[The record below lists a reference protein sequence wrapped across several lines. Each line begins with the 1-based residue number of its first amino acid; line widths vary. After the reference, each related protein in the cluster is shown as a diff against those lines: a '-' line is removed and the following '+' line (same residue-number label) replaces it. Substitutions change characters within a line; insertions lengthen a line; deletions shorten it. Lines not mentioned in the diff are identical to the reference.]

1 MSSDLERMS
10 RDNVD
15 SGKKLPRTKAM
26 VSGIMERLQL
36 LLQVTILPEAPTGIT
51 RSTSSIVDAPRVGQF
66 LSLFR
71 VEYAFVIVCVDGVA
85 SDFKLWRQPLFIV
98 IICCLSVK
106 TTVVD
111 SHHLLFI
118 LCCPFIVVS
127 SAKRD
132 GAFWYG
138 CSEVRYPAP
147 ALLSGSRWNVG
158 RRFHHWHLHLK
169 KVEFRWFHLWY
180 YVLGTVNGQIE
191 WRREGSE
198 EGEVDINEWFWMVK
212 LCW

>member
-106 TTVVD
+106 TTVVIVIICC
-111 SHHLLFI
+111 LF
-118 LCCPFIVVS
+118 CVVHS
-127 SAKRD
+127 
-132 GAFWYG
+132 
-138 CSEVRYPAP
+138 
-147 ALLSGSRWNVG
+147 LLSLVPNVMVRSDTDVLKCGIQHQRSCPGAVEMWADDSIIDIFTSKRWN
-158 RRFHHWHLHLK
+158 
-169 KVEFRWFHLWY
+169 
-180 YVLGTVNGQIE
+180 
-191 WRREGSE
+191 S
-198 EGEVDINEWFWMVK
+198 VDFVYGIMFLVQ
-212 LCW
+212 